1 MTPRKTDEDPKI
13 KPEARSAMFVDKATL
28 LMKVLIRWIVERF
41 CLSV

>member
-13 KPEARSAMFVDKATL
+13 IPEARSAMSVDKAML
-28 LMKVLIRWIVERF
+28 LMKALIRWIVERF

>member
-13 KPEARSAMFVDKATL
+13 IPEARSAMFVDNAML